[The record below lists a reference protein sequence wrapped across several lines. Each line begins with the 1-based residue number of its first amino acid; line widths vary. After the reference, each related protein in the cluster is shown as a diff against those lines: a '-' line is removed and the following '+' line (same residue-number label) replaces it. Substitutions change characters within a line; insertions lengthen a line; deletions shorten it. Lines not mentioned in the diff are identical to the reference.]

1 MRRRHRVRR
10 HGEGKETDDGD
21 GKLRNRGEKW
31 RAAVAPDQH
40 AHGEHPAQSD
50 RRDER
55 RAAGLQARG
64 KDVDGERRDDVGED
78 VGVAD
83 EASHLEEENPDGAR
97 RLAARAEGEVH
108 ELLVAR
114 DGRTAEVS
122 GGDDVRRLEHHDC
135 GEPRP
140 RARDEEEGDAEEDA
154 AAAEEGGEGERAR
167 AHDAVGE
174 VHGGFSGGGDA
185 AGGLVAVDVR
195 RPRRRAGGIAD
206 QGDVHGGSAGGRR
219 RAAVVR
225 GGVREGRRAELLI
238 ARRARRHARVN
249 ARRRGGASHLHP
261 PRPRLA
267 GGSARAGATPRSD
280 GAEGLN
286 FSDLGEIAKGARC
299 GVVRLFWARAPR
311 ANPPMSAHAERH
323 VYRRAALPLAGRF
336 AGRSVRMLRSH
347 PKTDRGSVFVA
358 HLAYP
363 IHTEAEARAAIA
375 SLKRDAGHCDH
386 AMSAWRVPAPPKPPA
401 LGTRPS
407 AAPRV
412 DSGFDDDG
420 EPRGGASIR
429 AELNARKALGVAAV
443 VTRAYGGVNL
453 GKARFE
459 HIRER
464 VAVLIQAAGVQP
476 GVMATDDAFR
486 GVGRTLGGVRA
497 LAAAL
502 GGGVLLESGEEAA
515 EKDRE
520 GSAKRTNQRRT
531 NQRRTD
537 QRRTD
542 QRRTDQKQRPKPI
555 PNDVAEDIRRR
566 LAEAAERRAAAEN
579 AASSI
584 ASVASVASAD
594 AVANTNAPASPTV
607 IHLLD
612 DDDDAPFPRA
622 KRSKVE

>member
-1 MRRRHRVRR
+1 
-10 HGEGKETDDGD
+10 
-21 GKLRNRGEKW
+21 
-31 RAAVAPDQH
+31 
-40 AHGEHPAQSD
+40 
-50 RRDER
+50 
-55 RAAGLQARG
+55 
-64 KDVDGERRDDVGED
+64 
-78 VGVAD
+78 
-83 EASHLEEENPDGAR
+83 
-97 RLAARAEGEVH
+97 
-108 ELLVAR
+108 
-114 DGRTAEVS
+114 
-122 GGDDVRRLEHHDC
+122 
-135 GEPRP
+135 
-140 RARDEEEGDAEEDA
+140 
-154 AAAEEGGEGERAR
+154 
-167 AHDAVGE
+167 
-174 VHGGFSGGGDA
+174 
-185 AGGLVAVDVR
+185 
-195 RPRRRAGGIAD
+195 
-206 QGDVHGGSAGGRR
+206 
-219 RAAVVR
+219 
-225 GGVREGRRAELLI
+225 
-238 ARRARRHARVN
+238 
-249 ARRRGGASHLHP
+249 
-261 PRPRLA
+261 
-267 GGSARAGATPRSD
+267 
-280 GAEGLN
+280 
-286 FSDLGEIAKGARC
+286 
-299 GVVRLFWARAPR
+299 
-311 ANPPMSAHAERH
+311 MSAHAERH

-386 AMSAWRVPAPPKPPA
+386 AMSAWRVPAPPKPSA
-401 LGTRPS
+401 SGTRPS

-412 DSGFDDDG
+412 DAGFDDDG

-464 VAVLIQAAGVQP
+464 VAVLIQAAGVQS

-502 GGGVLLESGEEAA
+502 GGGVLLESGEDAA
-515 EKDRE
+515 ETRE
-520 GSAKRTNQRRT
+520 GSGRVKRTNQRRT
-531 NQRRTD
+531 NQT
-537 QRRTD
+537 QRRTP
-542 QRRTDQKQRPKPI
+542 RAI

-566 LAEAAERRAAAEN
+566 LAEAAERRAAAAN

-594 AVANTNAPASPTV
+594 AVAHTNAPASPTV

>member
-1 MRRRHRVRR
+1 
-10 HGEGKETDDGD
+10 
-21 GKLRNRGEKW
+21 
-31 RAAVAPDQH
+31 
-40 AHGEHPAQSD
+40 
-50 RRDER
+50 
-55 RAAGLQARG
+55 
-64 KDVDGERRDDVGED
+64 
-78 VGVAD
+78 
-83 EASHLEEENPDGAR
+83 
-97 RLAARAEGEVH
+97 
-108 ELLVAR
+108 
-114 DGRTAEVS
+114 
-122 GGDDVRRLEHHDC
+122 
-135 GEPRP
+135 
-140 RARDEEEGDAEEDA
+140 
-154 AAAEEGGEGERAR
+154 
-167 AHDAVGE
+167 
-174 VHGGFSGGGDA
+174 
-185 AGGLVAVDVR
+185 
-195 RPRRRAGGIAD
+195 
-206 QGDVHGGSAGGRR
+206 
-219 RAAVVR
+219 
-225 GGVREGRRAELLI
+225 
-238 ARRARRHARVN
+238 
-249 ARRRGGASHLHP
+249 
-261 PRPRLA
+261 
-267 GGSARAGATPRSD
+267 
-280 GAEGLN
+280 
-286 FSDLGEIAKGARC
+286 
-299 GVVRLFWARAPR
+299 
-311 ANPPMSAHAERH
+311 MSAHAERH

-412 DSGFDDDG
+412 DAGFDDDG

-502 GGGVLLESGEEAA
+502 GGGVFLESGEEAA
-515 EKDRE
+515 ETRE
-520 GSAKRTNQRRT
+520 GSGRAKRTNQKRTNQRRT
-531 NQRRTD
+531 N
-537 QRRTD
+537 

-566 LAEAAERRAAAEN
+566 LAEAAERRAAEAN

-594 AVANTNAPASPTV
+594 AVAHTNAPASPTV

-612 DDDDAPFPRA
+612 DDDDAPLPRA

>member
-1 MRRRHRVRR
+1 
-10 HGEGKETDDGD
+10 
-21 GKLRNRGEKW
+21 
-31 RAAVAPDQH
+31 
-40 AHGEHPAQSD
+40 
-50 RRDER
+50 
-55 RAAGLQARG
+55 
-64 KDVDGERRDDVGED
+64 
-78 VGVAD
+78 
-83 EASHLEEENPDGAR
+83 
-97 RLAARAEGEVH
+97 
-108 ELLVAR
+108 
-114 DGRTAEVS
+114 
-122 GGDDVRRLEHHDC
+122 
-135 GEPRP
+135 
-140 RARDEEEGDAEEDA
+140 
-154 AAAEEGGEGERAR
+154 
-167 AHDAVGE
+167 
-174 VHGGFSGGGDA
+174 
-185 AGGLVAVDVR
+185 
-195 RPRRRAGGIAD
+195 
-206 QGDVHGGSAGGRR
+206 
-219 RAAVVR
+219 
-225 GGVREGRRAELLI
+225 
-238 ARRARRHARVN
+238 
-249 ARRRGGASHLHP
+249 
-261 PRPRLA
+261 
-267 GGSARAGATPRSD
+267 
-280 GAEGLN
+280 
-286 FSDLGEIAKGARC
+286 
-299 GVVRLFWARAPR
+299 
-311 ANPPMSAHAERH
+311 MSAHAERH
-323 VYRRAALPLAGRF
+323 VYRRVALPLAGRF

-401 LGTRPS
+401 LGKRPS

-412 DSGFDDDG
+412 DAGFDDDG

-502 GGGVLLESGEEAA
+502 GGGVPLESGEEAA
-515 EKDRE
+515 EIRE
-520 GSAKRTNQRRT
+520 GSGRVKRTNQRRT
-531 NQRRTD
+531 NQRRTNQT
-537 QRRTD
+537 QRRTP
-542 QRRTDQKQRPKPI
+542 RAI

-566 LAEAAERRAAAEN
+566 LAEAAERRATAAN

-594 AVANTNAPASPTV
+594 AVAHTNAPASPTV
-607 IHLLD
+607 IDLLD